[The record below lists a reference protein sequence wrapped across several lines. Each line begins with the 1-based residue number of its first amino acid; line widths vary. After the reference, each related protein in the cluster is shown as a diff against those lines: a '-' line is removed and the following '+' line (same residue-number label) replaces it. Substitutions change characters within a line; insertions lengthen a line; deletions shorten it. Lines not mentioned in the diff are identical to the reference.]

1 MTGPYD
7 DIIHLPRH
15 VSKTRRP
22 MSRSNRAAQF
32 SPFAA
37 LTGYDAAIRET
48 GRLTAERIELGEDAK
63 EVLNRKHGYLS
74 QRIAETPLI
83 TVTYFAPDEK
93 KTGGAYVTVTERLK
107 KTDTIESVLILADG
121 TEIPFDDVLDIESEW
136 FADMKL

>member
-93 KTGGAYVTVTERLK
+93 KTGGVYVTVTERLK
-107 KTDTIESVLILADG
+107 KTDTIESVLILEDG